1 MIINYGN
8 SIIAKNIENVIL
20 FGKNS
25 MKIVIL
31 NIILIVFIL
40 MVLNILYEIFLILV
54 ENNPSKVI
62 SKLVNELI
70 FFGFLFFILINWM
83 NGLNILENI
92 IEPLIFKKIPKYIF
106 NFQIEGKNLFI
117 ENGTLLNLDILWKTL
132 EEIPKRIYTL
142 KDTWTIFLE
151 WILKSNLGT
160 TIILILLKIFMYFL
174 IIIFFS
180 DILQL
185 ILTVHLIYIFSG
197 ISFIFLIFKPLREN
211 YGLMIPKLLISNSIQ
226 YYLTFILVG
235 ICVGYLKFIYSI
247 GGKFVYIVAIF
258 LLMGIIKNIIKTIS
272 QIGTKI

>member
-20 FGKNS
+20 FGKSS

-31 NIILIVFIL
+31 NIIFIVFIL
-40 MVLNILYEIFLILV
+40 MVLNILYEIFLISI
-54 ENNPSKVI
+54 EDNPSKVI
-62 SKLVNELI
+62 SKLTNELI
-70 FFGFLFFILINWM
+70 FFGFIFFILINWIS
-83 NGLNILENI
+83 GLNILENI
-92 IEPLIFKKIPKYIF
+92 IEPVIFKKIPKYIF

-132 EEIPKRIYTL
+132 EEIPRRIYIL

-160 TIILILLKIFMYFL
+160 TIILILLKIFMYFV

-197 ISFIFLIFKPLREN
+197 ISFIFLVFKPLREN
-211 YGLMIPKLLISNSIQ
+211 YGLMIPKILISTSIQ

-247 GGKFVYIVAIF
+247 GGKFVYIIAIF
-258 LLMGIIKNIIKTIS
+258 LLMGIIKNMIKAIN

>member
-20 FGKNS
+20 FGKIS
-25 MKIVIL
+25 MKTVIL
-31 NIILIVFIL
+31 NIIFIVFIL
-40 MVLNILYEIFLILV
+40 MVLNILYEIFLISI
-54 ENNPSKVI
+54 EDNPSKVI
-62 SKLVNELI
+62 SKLTNELI
-70 FFGFLFFILINWM
+70 FFGFIFFILINWIS
-83 NGLNILENI
+83 GLNILENI
-92 IEPLIFKKIPKYIF
+92 IEPVIFKKIPKYIF

-132 EEIPKRIYTL
+132 EEIPRRIYIL

-160 TIILILLKIFMYFL
+160 TIISILLKIFMYFV

-197 ISFIFLIFKPLREN
+197 ISFIFLVFKPLREN
-211 YGLMIPKLLISNSIQ
+211 YGLMIPKILISTSIQ

-247 GGKFVYIVAIF
+247 GGKFVYIIAIF
-258 LLMGIIKNIIKTIS
+258 LLMGIIKNMIK
-272 QIGTKI
+272 IGIFPMRK

>member
-20 FGKNS
+20 FGKSS

-31 NIILIVFIL
+31 NIIFIVFIL
-40 MVLNILYEIFLILV
+40 MVLNILYEIFLISI
-54 ENNPSKVI
+54 EDNPSKVI
-62 SKLVNELI
+62 SKLTNELI
-70 FFGFLFFILINWM
+70 FFGFIFFILINWIS
-83 NGLNILENI
+83 GLNILENI
-92 IEPLIFKKIPKYIF
+92 IEPVIFKKIPKYIF

-132 EEIPKRIYTL
+132 EEIPRRIYIL

-160 TIILILLKIFMYFL
+160 TIISILLKIFMYFV

-197 ISFIFLIFKPLREN
+197 ISFIFLVFKPLREN
-211 YGLMIPKLLISNSIQ
+211 YGLMIPKILISTSIQ

-247 GGKFVYIVAIF
+247 GGKFVYIIAIF
-258 LLMGIIKNIIKTIS
+258 LLMGIIKNMIKTIN

>member
-20 FGKNS
+20 FGKSS

-40 MVLNILYEIFLILV
+40 MILNILYEIFLILV

-92 IEPLIFKKIPKYIF
+92 IEPVIFKKIPKYIF

-132 EEIPKRIYTL
+132 EEIPRRIYTL

-160 TIILILLKIFMYFL
+160 TIILILLKIFMYFV

-211 YGLMIPKLLISNSIQ
+211 YGLMIPKLLISTSIQ

-258 LLMGIIKNIIKTIS
+258 LLMGIIKNIIKTIN

>member
-20 FGKNS
+20 FGKSS
-25 MKIVIL
+25 MKTVIL

-40 MVLNILYEIFLILV
+40 MVLNILYEIFLISI
-54 ENNPSKVI
+54 EDNPSKVI
-62 SKLVNELI
+62 SKLTNELI
-70 FFGFLFFILINWM
+70 FFGFIFFILINWIS
-83 NGLNILENI
+83 GLNILENI
-92 IEPLIFKKIPKYIF
+92 IEPVIFKKIPKYIF

-132 EEIPKRIYTL
+132 EEIPRRIYIL

-151 WILKSNLGT
+151 WILKSNLGS
-160 TIILILLKIFMYFL
+160 TIILILLKIFMYFV

-197 ISFIFLIFKPLREN
+197 ISFIFLVFKPLREN
-211 YGLMIPKLLISNSIQ
+211 YGLMIPKILISTSIQ

-258 LLMGIIKNIIKTIS
+258 LLMGIIKNMIKTIN

>member
-20 FGKNS
+20 FGKSS
-25 MKIVIL
+25 MKTVIL

-40 MVLNILYEIFLILV
+40 TVLNILYEIFLISI
-54 ENNPSKVI
+54 EDNPSKVI
-62 SKLVNELI
+62 SKLTNELI
-70 FFGFLFFILINWM
+70 FFGFIFFILINWIS
-83 NGLNILENI
+83 GLNILENI
-92 IEPLIFKKIPKYIF
+92 IEPVIFKKIPKYIF

-132 EEIPKRIYTL
+132 EEIPRRIYIL

-160 TIILILLKIFMYFL
+160 TIILILLKIFMYFV

-197 ISFIFLIFKPLREN
+197 ISFIFLVFKPLREN
-211 YGLMIPKLLISNSIQ
+211 YGLMIPKILISTSIQ

-247 GGKFVYIVAIF
+247 GGKFVYIIAIF
-258 LLMGIIKNIIKTIS
+258 LLMGIIKNMIKTIN

>member
-20 FGKNS
+20 FGKIS
-25 MKIVIL
+25 MKTVIL
-31 NIILIVFIL
+31 NIIFIVFIL
-40 MVLNILYEIFLILV
+40 MVLNILYEIFLISI
-54 ENNPSKVI
+54 EDNPSKVI
-62 SKLVNELI
+62 SKLTNELI
-70 FFGFLFFILINWM
+70 FFGFIFFILINWIS
-83 NGLNILENI
+83 GLNILENI
-92 IEPLIFKKIPKYIF
+92 IEPVIFKKIPKYIF

-132 EEIPKRIYTL
+132 EEIPRRIYIL

-160 TIILILLKIFMYFL
+160 TIILILLKIFMYFV

-185 ILTVHLIYIFSG
+185 ILTVHLIYIFLG
-197 ISFIFLIFKPLREN
+197 ISFIFLVFKPLREN
-211 YGLMIPKLLISNSIQ
+211 YGLMIPKILISTSIQ

-247 GGKFVYIVAIF
+247 GGKFVYIIAIF
-258 LLMGIIKNIIKTIS
+258 LLMGIIKNMIKTIN

>member
-1 MIINYGN
+1 MIIDYGN

-70 FFGFLFFILINWM
+70 FFGFLFFILINWI

-132 EEIPKRIYTL
+132 EEIPRRIYTL

-258 LLMGIIKNIIKTIS
+258 LLMGIIKNIIKTIN

>member
-20 FGKNS
+20 FGKSS

-40 MVLNILYEIFLILV
+40 MILNILYEIFLILV

-132 EEIPKRIYTL
+132 EEIPRRIYTL

-160 TIILILLKIFMYFL
+160 TIILILLKIFMYFV

-211 YGLMIPKLLISNSIQ
+211 YGLMIPKLLISTSIQ

-247 GGKFVYIVAIF
+247 GGKFVYIIAIF
-258 LLMGIIKNIIKTIS
+258 LLMGIIKNIIKTIN

>member
-8 SIIAKNIENVIL
+8 SIIAQNIENVIL
-20 FGKNS
+20 FGKIS
-25 MKIVIL
+25 MKTVIL
-31 NIILIVFIL
+31 NIIFIVFIL
-40 MVLNILYEIFLILV
+40 MVLNILYEIFLISI
-54 ENNPSKVI
+54 EDNPSKVI
-62 SKLVNELI
+62 SKITNELI
-70 FFGFLFFILINWM
+70 FFGFIFFILINWIS
-83 NGLNILENI
+83 GLNILENI
-92 IEPLIFKKIPKYIF
+92 IEPVIFKKIPKYIF

-132 EEIPKRIYTL
+132 EEIPKRIYIL

-160 TIILILLKIFMYFL
+160 TIILILLKIFMYFV

-197 ISFIFLIFKPLREN
+197 ISFIFLVFKLLREN
-211 YGLMIPKLLISNSIQ
+211 YGLMIPKILISTSIQ

-247 GGKFVYIVAIF
+247 GGKFVYIIAIF
-258 LLMGIIKNIIKTIS
+258 LLMGIIKNMIKAIN

>member
-20 FGKNS
+20 FGKSS

-40 MVLNILYEIFLILV
+40 MVLNTLYEIFLISI
-54 ENNPSKVI
+54 EDNPSKVI
-62 SKLVNELI
+62 SKLTNELI
-70 FFGFLFFILINWM
+70 FFGFIFFILINWIS
-83 NGLNILENI
+83 GLNILENI
-92 IEPLIFKKIPKYIF
+92 IEPVIFKKIPKYIF

-132 EEIPKRIYTL
+132 EEIPRRIYIL

-160 TIILILLKIFMYFL
+160 TIILILLKIFMYFV

-185 ILTVHLIYIFSG
+185 ILTVHLIYIFLG
-197 ISFIFLIFKPLREN
+197 ISFIFLVFKPLREN
-211 YGLMIPKLLISNSIQ
+211 YGLMIPKILISTSIQ

-247 GGKFVYIVAIF
+247 GGKFVYIIAIF
-258 LLMGIIKNIIKTIS
+258 LLMGIIKNMIKTIN

>member
-20 FGKNS
+20 FGKSS

-40 MVLNILYEIFLILV
+40 MVLNTLYEIFLISI
-54 ENNPSKVI
+54 EDNPSKVI
-62 SKLVNELI
+62 SKLTNELI
-70 FFGFLFFILINWM
+70 FFGFIFFILINWIS
-83 NGLNILENI
+83 GLNILENI
-92 IEPLIFKKIPKYIF
+92 IEPVIFKKIPKYIF

-132 EEIPKRIYTL
+132 EEIPRRIYIL

-160 TIILILLKIFMYFL
+160 TIILILLKIFMYFV

-197 ISFIFLIFKPLREN
+197 ISFIFLVFKPLREN
-211 YGLMIPKLLISNSIQ
+211 YGLMIPKILISTSIQ

-247 GGKFVYIVAIF
+247 GGKFVYIIAIF
-258 LLMGIIKNIIKTIS
+258 LLMGIIKNMIKTIN

>member
-70 FFGFLFFILINWM
+70 FFGFLFFILINWI

-258 LLMGIIKNIIKTIS
+258 LLMGIIKNVIKTIS

>member
-31 NIILIVFIL
+31 NIIFIVFIL
-40 MVLNILYEIFLILV
+40 MVLNILYEIFLISI
-54 ENNPSKVI
+54 EDNPSKVI
-62 SKLVNELI
+62 SKLTNELI
-70 FFGFLFFILINWM
+70 FFGFIFFILINWIS
-83 NGLNILENI
+83 GLNILENI
-92 IEPLIFKKIPKYIF
+92 IEPVIFKKIPKYIF

-132 EEIPKRIYTL
+132 EEIPRRIYIL

-160 TIILILLKIFMYFL
+160 TIILILLKIFMYFV

-197 ISFIFLIFKPLREN
+197 ISFIFLVFKPLREN
-211 YGLMIPKLLISNSIQ
+211 YGLMIPKILISTSIQ

-247 GGKFVYIVAIF
+247 GGKFVYIIAIF
-258 LLMGIIKNIIKTIS
+258 LLMGIIKNMIKTIN

>member
-1 MIINYGN
+1 MIIDYGN

-132 EEIPKRIYTL
+132 EEIPRRIYTL

-258 LLMGIIKNIIKTIS
+258 LLMGIIKNIIKTIN

>member
-20 FGKNS
+20 FGKSS

-40 MVLNILYEIFLILV
+40 MVLNTLYEIFLISI
-54 ENNPSKVI
+54 EDNPSKVI
-62 SKLVNELI
+62 SKLTNELI
-70 FFGFLFFILINWM
+70 FFGFIFFILINWIS
-83 NGLNILENI
+83 GLNILENI
-92 IEPLIFKKIPKYIF
+92 IEPVIFKKIPKYIF

-132 EEIPKRIYTL
+132 EEIPRRIYTL

-160 TIILILLKIFMYFL
+160 TIILILLKIFMYFV

-185 ILTVHLIYIFSG
+185 ILTVHLIYIFLG
-197 ISFIFLIFKPLREN
+197 ISFIFLVFKPLREN
-211 YGLMIPKLLISNSIQ
+211 YGLMIPKILISTSIQ

-247 GGKFVYIVAIF
+247 GGKFVYIIAIF
-258 LLMGIIKNIIKTIS
+258 LLMGIIKNMIKTIN

>member
-132 EEIPKRIYTL
+132 EEIPRRIYTL

-160 TIILILLKIFMYFL
+160 TIILILLKIFMYFV

-197 ISFIFLIFKPLREN
+197 ISFIFLVFKPLREN
-211 YGLMIPKLLISNSIQ
+211 YGLMIPKILISTSIQ

-247 GGKFVYIVAIF
+247 GGKFVYIIAIF
-258 LLMGIIKNIIKTIS
+258 LLMGIIKNMIKTIN

>member
-132 EEIPKRIYTL
+132 EEIPRRIYIL

-160 TIILILLKIFMYFL
+160 TIILILLKIFMYFV

-197 ISFIFLIFKPLREN
+197 ISFIFLVFKPLREN
-211 YGLMIPKLLISNSIQ
+211 YGLMIPKILISTSIQ

>member
-20 FGKNS
+20 FGKSS

-31 NIILIVFIL
+31 NIIFIVFIL
-40 MVLNILYEIFLILV
+40 MVLNILYEIFLISI
-54 ENNPSKVI
+54 EDNPSKVI
-62 SKLVNELI
+62 SKLTNELI
-70 FFGFLFFILINWM
+70 FFGFIFFILINWIS
-83 NGLNILENI
+83 GLNILENI
-92 IEPLIFKKIPKYIF
+92 IEPVIFKKIPKYIF

-132 EEIPKRIYTL
+132 EEIPRRIYIL

-160 TIILILLKIFMYFL
+160 TIILILLKIFMYFV

-197 ISFIFLIFKPLREN
+197 ISFIFLVFKPLREN
-211 YGLMIPKLLISNSIQ
+211 YGLMIPKILISTSIQ

-247 GGKFVYIVAIF
+247 GGKFVYIIAIF
-258 LLMGIIKNIIKTIS
+258 LLMGIIKNMIKTIN

>member
-20 FGKNS
+20 FGKSS

-40 MVLNILYEIFLILV
+40 MVLNTLYEIFLISI
-54 ENNPSKVI
+54 EDNHSKVI
-62 SKLVNELI
+62 SKLTNELI
-70 FFGFLFFILINWM
+70 FFGFIFFILINWIS
-83 NGLNILENI
+83 GLNILENI
-92 IEPLIFKKIPKYIF
+92 IEPVIFKKIPKYIF

-132 EEIPKRIYTL
+132 EEIPRRIYIL

-160 TIILILLKIFMYFL
+160 TIILILLKIFMYFV

-185 ILTVHLIYIFSG
+185 ILTVHLIYIFLG
-197 ISFIFLIFKPLREN
+197 ISFIFLVFKPLREN
-211 YGLMIPKLLISNSIQ
+211 YGLMIPKILISTSIQ

-247 GGKFVYIVAIF
+247 GGKFVYIIAIF
-258 LLMGIIKNIIKTIS
+258 LLMGIIKNMIKTIN
-272 QIGTKI
+272 QIVTKI

>member
-1 MIINYGN
+1 M
-8 SIIAKNIENVIL
+8 
-20 FGKNS
+20 
-25 MKIVIL
+25 
-31 NIILIVFIL
+31 
-40 MVLNILYEIFLILV
+40 
-54 ENNPSKVI
+54 
-62 SKLVNELI
+62 
-70 FFGFLFFILINWM
+70 
-83 NGLNILENI
+83 ENI
-92 IEPLIFKKIPKYIF
+92 IEPVIFKKIPKYIF

-132 EEIPKRIYTL
+132 EEIPRRIYIL

-160 TIILILLKIFMYFL
+160 TIILILLKIFMYFV

-197 ISFIFLIFKPLREN
+197 ISFIFLVFKPLREN
-211 YGLMIPKLLISNSIQ
+211 YGLMIPKILISTSIQ

>member
-258 LLMGIIKNIIKTIS
+258 LLMGIIKNVIKTIS

>member
-20 FGKNS
+20 FGKSS
-25 MKIVIL
+25 MKTVIL

-40 MVLNILYEIFLILV
+40 MVLNILYEIFLISI
-54 ENNPSKVI
+54 EDNPSKVI
-62 SKLVNELI
+62 SKLTNELI
-70 FFGFLFFILINWM
+70 FFGFIFFILINWIS
-83 NGLNILENI
+83 GLNILENI
-92 IEPLIFKKIPKYIF
+92 IEPVIFKKIPKYIF

-132 EEIPKRIYTL
+132 EEIPRRIYIL

-160 TIILILLKIFMYFL
+160 TIILILLKIFMYFV

-197 ISFIFLIFKPLREN
+197 ISFIFLVFKPLREN
-211 YGLMIPKLLISNSIQ
+211 YGLMIPKILISTSIQ

-247 GGKFVYIVAIF
+247 GGKFVYIIAIF
-258 LLMGIIKNIIKTIS
+258 LLMGIIKNMIKTIN

>member
-106 NFQIEGKNLFI
+106 NFQIAGKNLFI

-132 EEIPKRIYTL
+132 EEIPKKIYTL

-151 WILKSNLGT
+151 WILKSNLGA

-211 YGLMIPKLLISNSIQ
+211 YGLMIPKLLISTSIQ

-258 LLMGIIKNIIKTIS
+258 LLIGIIKNIIKTIN

>member
-20 FGKNS
+20 FGKIS
-25 MKIVIL
+25 MKTVIL
-31 NIILIVFIL
+31 NIIFIVFIL
-40 MVLNILYEIFLILV
+40 MVLNILYEIFLISI
-54 ENNPSKVI
+54 EDNPSKVI
-62 SKLVNELI
+62 SKLTNELI
-70 FFGFLFFILINWM
+70 FFGFIFFILINWIS
-83 NGLNILENI
+83 GLNILENI
-92 IEPLIFKKIPKYIF
+92 IEPVIFKKIPKYIF

-132 EEIPKRIYTL
+132 EEIPRRIYIL

-160 TIILILLKIFMYFL
+160 TIISILLKIFMYFV

-197 ISFIFLIFKPLREN
+197 ISFIFLVFKPLREN
-211 YGLMIPKLLISNSIQ
+211 YGLMIPKILISTSIQ

-247 GGKFVYIVAIF
+247 GGKFVYIIAIF

-272 QIGTKI
+272 KYKK

>member
-20 FGKNS
+20 FGKSS

-40 MVLNILYEIFLILV
+40 MVLNILYEIFLISI
-54 ENNPSKVI
+54 EDNPSKVI
-62 SKLVNELI
+62 SKLTNELI
-70 FFGFLFFILINWM
+70 FFGFIFFILINWIS
-83 NGLNILENI
+83 GLNILENI
-92 IEPLIFKKIPKYIF
+92 IEPVIFKKIPKYIF

-132 EEIPKRIYTL
+132 EEIPRRIYIL

-160 TIILILLKIFMYFL
+160 TIILILLKIFMYFV

-185 ILTVHLIYIFSG
+185 ILTVHLIYIFLG
-197 ISFIFLIFKPLREN
+197 ISFIFLVFKPLREN
-211 YGLMIPKLLISNSIQ
+211 YGLMIPKILISTSIQ

-247 GGKFVYIVAIF
+247 GGKFVYIIAIF
-258 LLMGIIKNIIKTIS
+258 LLMGIIKNMIKTIN

>member
-1 MIINYGN
+1 MIIDYGN

-132 EEIPKRIYTL
+132 EEIPRRIYTL

-160 TIILILLKIFMYFL
+160 TIILILLKIFMYFV

-211 YGLMIPKLLISNSIQ
+211 YGLMIPKLLISTSIQ

-247 GGKFVYIVAIF
+247 GGKFVYIIAIF
-258 LLMGIIKNIIKTIS
+258 LLMGIIKNVIKTIS

>member
-20 FGKNS
+20 FGKSS

-40 MVLNILYEIFLILV
+40 MVLNILYEIFLISI
-54 ENNPSKVI
+54 EDNPSKVI
-62 SKLVNELI
+62 SKLTNELI
-70 FFGFLFFILINWM
+70 FFGFIFFILINWIS
-83 NGLNILENI
+83 GLNILENI
-92 IEPLIFKKIPKYIF
+92 IEPVIFKKIPKYIF

-132 EEIPKRIYTL
+132 EEIPRRIYIL

-160 TIILILLKIFMYFL
+160 TIILILLKIFMYFV

-197 ISFIFLIFKPLREN
+197 ISFIFLVFKPLREN
-211 YGLMIPKLLISNSIQ
+211 YGLMIPKILISTSIQ

-247 GGKFVYIVAIF
+247 GGKFVYIIAIF
-258 LLMGIIKNIIKTIS
+258 LLMGIIKNMIKTIN

>member
-1 MIINYGN
+1 MIRKYGN

-20 FGKNS
+20 FGKIS
-25 MKIVIL
+25 MKTVIL
-31 NIILIVFIL
+31 NIIFIVFIL
-40 MVLNILYEIFLILV
+40 MVLNILYEIFLISI
-54 ENNPSKVI
+54 EDNPSKVI
-62 SKLVNELI
+62 SKLTNELI
-70 FFGFLFFILINWM
+70 FFGFIFFILINWIS
-83 NGLNILENI
+83 GLNILENI
-92 IEPLIFKKIPKYIF
+92 IEPVIFKKIPKYIF

-132 EEIPKRIYTL
+132 EEIPRRIYIL

-160 TIILILLKIFMYFL
+160 TIILILLKIFMYFV

-197 ISFIFLIFKPLREN
+197 ISFIFLVFKPLREN
-211 YGLMIPKLLISNSIQ
+211 YGLMIPKILISTSIQ

-247 GGKFVYIVAIF
+247 GGKFVYIIAIF

>member
-20 FGKNS
+20 FGKSS
-25 MKIVIL
+25 MKTVIL

-40 MVLNILYEIFLILV
+40 MVLNILYEIFLISI
-54 ENNPSKVI
+54 EDNPSKVI
-62 SKLVNELI
+62 SKLTNELI
-70 FFGFLFFILINWM
+70 FFGFIFFILINWIS
-83 NGLNILENI
+83 GLNILENI
-92 IEPLIFKKIPKYIF
+92 IEPVIFKKIPKYIF

-132 EEIPKRIYTL
+132 EEIPRRIYIL

-160 TIILILLKIFMYFL
+160 TIILILLKIFMYFV

-197 ISFIFLIFKPLREN
+197 ISFIFLVFKPLREN
-211 YGLMIPKLLISNSIQ
+211 YGLMIPKILISTSIQ

-258 LLMGIIKNIIKTIS
+258 LLMGIIKNMIKTIN

>member
-20 FGKNS
+20 FGKIS
-25 MKIVIL
+25 MKTVIL
-31 NIILIVFIL
+31 NIIFIVFIL
-40 MVLNILYEIFLILV
+40 MVLNILYEIFLISI
-54 ENNPSKVI
+54 EDNPSKVI
-62 SKLVNELI
+62 SKLTNELI
-70 FFGFLFFILINWM
+70 FFGFIFFILINWIS
-83 NGLNILENI
+83 GLNILENI
-92 IEPLIFKKIPKYIF
+92 IEPVIFKKIPKYIF

-132 EEIPKRIYTL
+132 EEIPRRIYIL

-160 TIILILLKIFMYFL
+160 TIILILLKIFMYFV

-197 ISFIFLIFKPLREN
+197 ISFIFLVFKPLREN
-211 YGLMIPKLLISNSIQ
+211 YGLMIPKILISTSIQ

-247 GGKFVYIVAIF
+247 GGKFVYIIAIF

>member
-20 FGKNS
+20 FGKSS

-132 EEIPKRIYTL
+132 EEIPRRIYIL

-160 TIILILLKIFMYFL
+160 TIILILLKIFMYFV

-185 ILTVHLIYIFSG
+185 ILTVHLIYIFLG
-197 ISFIFLIFKPLREN
+197 ISFIFLVFKPLREN
-211 YGLMIPKLLISNSIQ
+211 YGLMIPKILISTSIQ

-247 GGKFVYIVAIF
+247 GGKFVYIIAIF
-258 LLMGIIKNIIKTIS
+258 LLMGIIKNMIKTIN

>member
-70 FFGFLFFILINWM
+70 FFGFLFFILINWI

-247 GGKFVYIVAIF
+247 GGKFVYIIAIF
-258 LLMGIIKNIIKTIS
+258 LLMGIIKNMIKTIN

>member
-70 FFGFLFFILINWM
+70 FFGFLFFILINWI